1 MKRIIFIILFF
12 LLERNNILDKKVC
25 DTLELDIIDG
35 CNAKC
40 VCCPRGLGLMGNS
53 MKKMD
58 IELYKRI
65 IKKAKQI
72 HIQKVVLFSWSEPLL
87 HPNLVE
93 FLKIAKDN
101 NMTTFLSTNLSLK
114 NIDLEHILQYTDE
127 MIISVSGF
135 HQSTYKI
142 NHKNCD
148 VELVKQ
154 NINKIKNLNIKTH
167 IQLRYFVYDYNQSEI
182 ELWKNFLPSNIQLW
196 KCEGNDNP
204 LQSIE
209 AIQKHVLP
217 DEYFG
222 KIEYGKNKYRDNI
235 RLDYCNLLRMIVLDW
250 NVDEYLCCEK
260 MYDNSIKIGNFLTDN
275 IYELQR
281 KKFLHKECDI
291 CHRKKSYLN
300 FLHKQDLMQ
309 IERREF
315 L

>member
-1 MKRIIFIILFF
+1 M
-12 LLERNNILDKKVC
+12 
-25 DTLELDIIDG
+25 
-35 CNAKC
+35 
-40 VCCPRGLGLMGNS
+40 
-53 MKKMD
+53 
-58 IELYKRI
+58 
-65 IKKAKQI
+65 
-72 HIQKVVLFSWSEPLL
+72 
-87 HPNLVE
+87 
-93 FLKIAKDN
+93 
-101 NMTTFLSTNLSLK
+101 
-114 NIDLEHILQYTDE
+114 
-127 MIISVSGF
+127 
-135 HQSTYKI
+135 
-142 NHKNCD
+142 
-148 VELVKQ
+148 
-154 NINKIKNLNIKTH
+154 
-167 IQLRYFVYDYNQSEI
+167 
-182 ELWKNFLPSNIQLW
+182 PSNIQLW
-196 KCEGNDNP
+196 ECEGNDNP

-250 NVDEYLCCEK
+250 NGDEYLCCEK